1 MNKLIFTTLVFAA
14 VASANNAGLT
24 CDAWAI
30 VPNTADITANCR
42 DPRGTVHGAR
52 ISTSTCVAN
61 DDGNPSCRAKNTF
74 CFSSVGAP
82 LTSITYVAAVLG
94 VAGVSS
100 RAEALRSS
108 GESEI
113 QAYERLKLRPMA
125 DDSSHLAVLRTRAL
139 KLLRFRSIQIRTNT
153 VTAHRIDQ
161 TSIACARQSRR

>member
-82 LTSITYVAAVLG
+82 LTSITYVAAVREG
-94 VAGVSS
+94 TCIFTNIGGTSPVTCVSS

-108 GESEI
+108 GESDI
-113 QAYERLKLRPMA
+113 QAYKFSP
-125 DDSSHLAVLRTRAL
+125 DGSPNTRADA
-139 KLLRFRSIQIRTNT
+139 FEVQIDSDP
-153 VTAHRIDQ
+153 H
-161 TSIACARQSRR
+161 